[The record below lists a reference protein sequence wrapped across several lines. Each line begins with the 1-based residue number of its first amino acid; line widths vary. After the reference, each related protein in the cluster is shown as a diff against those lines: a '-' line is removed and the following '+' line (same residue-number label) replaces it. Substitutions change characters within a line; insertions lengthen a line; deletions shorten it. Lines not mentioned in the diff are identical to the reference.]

1 MIYSMPSQRGMREL
15 KNRVRSRTEEILEH
29 LINYTSH
36 YRYKWDCP
44 FAICQQGIA
53 DMLGVV
59 RSNVARYLLDLESE
73 GLIESQVKHIL
84 NLPRKRKAYFIT
96 SKGREVLADM
106 KS

>member
-1 MIYSMPSQRGMREL
+1 MR
-15 KNRVRSRTEEILEH
+15 KPYNNMNSRAEQVLEH
-29 LINYTSH
+29 LNNYTNY
-36 YRYKWDCP
+36 YREKWDCP

-59 RSNVARYLLDLESE
+59 RSNVARYLLDLEAE

-96 SKGREVLADM
+96 PKGREVLDDM